1 MFARCSIR
9 YKLLIG
15 VSLLF
20 LIVCVLSVSGL
31 LGVNSYRGL
40 VRTVSLRAAELPLA
54 DNLTRSVAELRIT
67 FSRYRPT
74 KDVGDSRVYNA
85 LLHDQFELQL
95 ADVKQALKKY
105 REQLEQIE
113 PDGTE
118 IRDNREE
125 WDTVTSIQ
133 RTLERIEKLSAAD
146 DWVLENF
153 RGDDNLLAELDG
165 LYQLASTLP
174 GHLQSRMSQL
184 KGNARGEYHTLLGL
198 TWTTSILSIAML
210 GLLVQLFYAWVFRPL
225 RVLIQGTRI
234 VASGKF
240 EHRIQSN
247 SHDEMAELAA
257 ALNDMTTRFCEIRDE
272 LDQQVKQRTKEVVR
286 SEQLASVGFLA
297 AGVSHEINNP
307 LAIIAWS
314 AEALES
320 RVHDIIYADD
330 LRPDDEHNKE
340 VTVLKN
346 YLRRIQDEAFRCKGI
361 TEKLLDFSR
370 IGDVEH
376 HDTDLREL
384 TNDVIE
390 MVKHVGT
397 YKNKHIEFRCTERV
411 VACVNSQEIKQVL
424 LNLITNALD
433 SLGED
438 GTVTVELGLH
448 RGQASLIVRD
458 DGCGMTGEVL
468 EHLFEPFLHQT
479 PRRSRDRLGAI
490 DQLSD
495 RDRSRRQDRSDER
508 RSPER
513 ARGSVF
519 FSPLVG
525 TNHESQQQRRYQV
538 A

>member
-20 LIVCVLSVSGL
+20 LIVCALSVSGL

-54 DNLTRSVAELRIT
+54 DELTRSVAKLRIT
-67 FSRYRPT
+67 FSRYRPAQ
-74 KDVGDSRVYNA
+74 DVGDSRVPNA
-85 LLHDQFELQL
+85 MLHGEFELDL
-95 ADVKQALKKY
+95 AGVKRALQKY

-113 PDGTE
+113 PNGTG

-133 RTLERIEKLSAAD
+133 RTLERIEQLSEAD

-153 RGDDNLLAELDG
+153 RGDNLRDELDG
-165 LYQLASTLP
+165 LYKLAGTLP
-174 GHLQSRMSQL
+174 EHLQDRMLQL
-184 KGNARGEYHTLLGL
+184 KGNARGEYHALLGL
-198 TWTTSILSIAML
+198 TWATSILSIGML
-210 GLLVQLFYAWVFRPL
+210 GLLVRLFYVWVFRPL
-225 RVLIQGTRI
+225 RVLIMGSRI
-234 VASGKF
+234 VASGEF
-240 EHRIQSN
+240 EHRIQLN
-247 SHDEMAELAA
+247 SHDEMAELAT
-257 ALNDMTTRFCEIRDE
+257 ALNDMTTRFCEIRDD
-272 LDQQVKQRTKEVVR
+272 LDQQVKQRTREVVR

-297 AGVSHEINNP
+297 AGVAHEINNP

-320 RVHDIIYADD
+320 RVHDIIYSDD
-330 LRPDDEHNKE
+330 LKPDEEHNQE

-361 TEKLLDFSR
+361 TESLLNFSR
-370 IGDVEH
+370 IGDVDH

-384 TNDVIE
+384 TDDVIE
-390 MVKHVGT
+390 MVKHVGS
-397 YKNKHIEFRCTERV
+397 YRNKHIEFRCSERV

-433 SLGED
+433 SLEED

-448 RGQASLIVRD
+448 RGQARLIVRD
-458 DGCGMTGEVL
+458 DGCGMNSEVL
-468 EHLFEPFLHQT
+468 EHLFEPFFT
-479 PRRSRDRLGAI
+479 RRRDGQGTGLGLSISYRIVI
-490 DQLSD
+490 DHGGKIEATSD
-495 RDRSRRQDRSDER
+495 G
-508 RSPER
+508 PGT
-513 ARGSVF
+513 GSQ
-519 FSPLVG
+519 FSVLLPLVG
-525 TNHESQQQRRYQV
+525 TKHESQHQRRYQV

>member
-9 YKLLIG
+9 YKLLVG

-20 LIVCVLSVSGL
+20 LIVCALSVSGL

-54 DNLTRSVAELRIT
+54 DELTRSVAELRIT
-67 FSRYRPT
+67 FSRYRPVH
-74 KDVGDSRVYNA
+74 DVGDSLPHNA
-85 LLHDQFELQL
+85 VVHRKFEYDL
-95 ADVKQALKKY
+95 ADVKQALRKY

-113 PDGTE
+113 PNGTGFQ
-118 IRDNREE
+118 DNRDE

-133 RTLERIEKLSAAD
+133 RTVERIEQLSEAD
-146 DWVLENF
+146 DWVSETY
-153 RGDDNLLAELDG
+153 RDDHLKEELDG
-165 LYQLASTLP
+165 LYQLAGTLP
-174 GHLQSRMSQL
+174 GHLQGRMSQL
-184 KGNARGEYHTLLGL
+184 KGNARGEYHTLIGM
-198 TWTTSILSIAML
+198 TWATSIMSVVML
-210 GLLVQLFYAWVFRPL
+210 GILVRLFYTWVFQPL
-225 RVLIQGTRI
+225 RVLVTGSRV
-234 VASGKF
+234 VASGNF
-240 EHRIQSN
+240 EHRISLN
-247 SHDEMAELAA
+247 SHDEMAELAT
-257 ALNDMTTRFCEIRDE
+257 ALNDMTTRFCEIRDD

-330 LRPDDEHNKE
+330 MKADDEHNEE

-384 TNDVIE
+384 AENVIE
-390 MVKHVGT
+390 MVKHLGS
-397 YKNKHIEFRCTERV
+397 YRNKQVEFRCHEQV
-411 VACVNSQEIKQVL
+411 VACVNSQEITQVL

-433 SLGED
+433 SLDED
-438 GTVTVELGLH
+438 GTVTVELSLY
-448 RGQASLIVRD
+448 RGQARLIVRD
-458 DGCGMTGEVL
+458 DGCGMTSEVL
-468 EHLFEPFLHQT
+468 EHLFEPFFT
-479 PRRSRDRLGAI
+479 RRRDGQGTGLGLSISYRIVI
-490 DQLSD
+490 DHGGKIEATSD
-495 RDRSRRQDRSDER
+495 G
-508 RSPER
+508 PGT
-513 ARGSVF
+513 GSQFCVIL
-519 FSPLVG
+519 PLVG
-525 TNHESQQQRRYQV
+525 TNHESQHQRRYQV